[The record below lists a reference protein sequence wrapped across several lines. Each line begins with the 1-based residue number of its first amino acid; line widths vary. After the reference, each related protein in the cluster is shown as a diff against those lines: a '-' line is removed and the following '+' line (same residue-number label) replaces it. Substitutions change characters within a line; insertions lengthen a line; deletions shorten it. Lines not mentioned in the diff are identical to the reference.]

1 MKLSR
6 EELTSKDQTGAAM
19 HRLIRMYSGDVR
31 KIMVSNG
38 KTTLPFSELSVQ
50 EAFDLVKNI
59 PYRQDNAPIEVISRP
74 SILMRNSNT
83 GLDCKKKSILIS
95 SYLHNRG
102 IPYRL
107 IASSKRPDGSIHH
120 VFPQMR
126 FGNRWLNMDA
136 TYRHYKPFDKKTVTR
151 AEVLSC

>member
-6 EELTSKDQTGAAM
+6 EELMSKDQTGAAM
-19 HRLIRMYSGDVR
+19 HRLIRMYSGDV
-31 KIMVSNG
+31 KNVMVTNG
-38 KTTLPFSELSVQ
+38 ETTIPFSDLSIK

-74 SILMRNSNT
+74 SILMKNSKS

-95 SYLHNRG
+95 SYLHNKN

-107 IASSKRPDGSIHH
+107 IASSKRPNGSIHH
-120 VFPQMR
+120 VFPQMLYN
-126 FGNRWLNMDA
+126 GKWLNMDA
-136 TYRHYKPFDKKTVTR
+136 TYRNYKPFDKKTVTK
-151 AEVLSC
+151 AEVLL